1 MLIYHI
7 VLKEEWERQLSE
19 SVYVAASLETEGF
32 IHCSYA
38 DQLDAVIARYYSGQ
52 PSVLVLTIDTDR
64 LTSTLLEEPSTGGE
78 IYPHIYGP
86 IDRKAII
93 AITDRHLSA
102 TAK

>member
-7 VLKEEWERQLSE
+7 VLKEDWERQISE
-19 SVYVAASLETEGF
+19 PVYSAESLETEGF

-38 DQLDAVIARYYSGQ
+38 DQLDAVIERYYNGQ

-64 LTSTLLEEPSTGGE
+64 LMSKLIEEPSTGGE

-93 AITDRHLSA
+93 SISDRHLSA